1 VIVIAHQGEL
11 KMALSNL
18 TENNSIKTSFLVKGR
33 NFIFSKLG
41 ECVHLVFRIVSNMA
55 FEPGP
60 SL

>member
-1 VIVIAHQGEL
+1 
-11 KMALSNL
+11 MALSSL
-18 TENNSIKTSFLVKGR
+18 TENNSIKTLFLVKGR

-41 ECVHLVFRIVSNMA
+41 ECVHLVFRIVSNMLLRQNFDMA